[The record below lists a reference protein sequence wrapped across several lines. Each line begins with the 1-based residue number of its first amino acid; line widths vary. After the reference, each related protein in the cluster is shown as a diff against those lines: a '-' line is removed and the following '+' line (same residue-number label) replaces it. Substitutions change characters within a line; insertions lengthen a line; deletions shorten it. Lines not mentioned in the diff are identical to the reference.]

1 MIHLSTRQSRPRHGA
16 IRRRPLFLS
25 LSLTLVLVASIGGF
39 AAGSPAIAVSTRAS
53 VRTEIPGGF
62 GSWAELWGMQQKIN
76 DALREIRAAADA
88 IGSDGYGGAYAA
100 PENRELRLYW
110 HGPMPA
116 AVAKVVEAQRQIVP
130 VRVLPAKYS
139 KKLLDAEVQRIGAE
153 VRAAGLNVAE
163 VGPKTDGSGVLVL
176 MRSKGSAPSARASSA
191 LRSVSVDIEIDDAA
205 DRASA
210 LLSKNRRDD
219 KPLYQ
224 AGART
229 DECTTGFAVWRQ
241 GRSMLLSAAHCYPAG
256 ASVLDGGGDLVGRVV
271 DRSEVNDTLIID
283 AGARGRMWD
292 GGLNSTVAQS
302 VSGVATSGVGNLLC
316 TSGSRS
322 GVICGVR
329 VDAVDVMNPDTGFY
343 PQVRAHQVDGRPAAG
358 QGDSGG
364 PVFSNTPEAGHVS
377 AMGLISSGDGAV
389 VPCQGEQNRDCYNT
403 IYYSDVVTALG
414 RYGASILTYR
424 GTGSSTRGDFDGEGR
439 AEAAVWRPST
449 GNWHIAHNTG
459 GTTTFQWG
467 FPADIPVPGDYDGD
481 GRYDAAVWRP
491 STVTWWLARSA
502 AGVRTV
508 AWGSAGDRPVP
519 ADYDGDGRTDIAV
532 WRPSNG
538 TWHIVRSDD
547 GGVTTAQWGQSGD
560 VPVPGDYDGDGRA
573 EAAVWR
579 PSTGNWHIA
588 HNNGTRTTFQ
598 WGFSADTP
606 VPGDYDEDGRVEPAV
621 WRPSTGDWWI
631 ANGQGVVVIQW
642 GIPNDIPRPGDY
654 DGDGRFEPAVWRP
667 STGVWHVRHSGGGV
681 TVFGWGL
688 PGDIP
693 VT

>member
-1 MIHLSTRQSRPRHGA
+1 MI
-16 IRRRPLFLS
+16 RRPLVLS
-25 LSLTLVLVASIGGF
+25 LILVLVASLGGI
-39 AAGSPAIAVSTRAS
+39 AAGSPATAAPAPTDT
-53 VRTEIPGGF
+53 RTEIPGGF

-76 DALREIRAAADA
+76 EALQEIRTAADA

-110 HGPMPA
+110 HGSMPA
-116 AVAKVVEAQRQIVP
+116 AVAKVIEAQRRVVP

-139 KKLLDAEVQRIGAE
+139 KRLLDAEVQRIGAE
-153 VRAAGLNVAE
+153 VWAAGLDVAE
-163 VGPKTDGSGVLVL
+163 VGPKGDGSGVLIL
-176 MRSKGSAPSARASSA
+176 MNRKGSAPSARASSA
-191 LRSVSVDIEIDDAA
+191 LRSAAVDVEIDDAA

-229 DECTTGFAVWRQ
+229 DHCTTGFAVRRQ
-241 GRSMLLSAAHCYPAG
+241 GRSMLLSAAHCYEVVG
-256 ASVLDGGGDLVGRVV
+256 TQVRDGGGDLIGTTTDVSLG
-271 DRSEVNDTLIID
+271 NDTVVID

-302 VSGVATSGVGNLLC
+302 VSGANTSAQGNLLC

-329 VDAVDVMNPDTGFY
+329 VDAVDVMDFVEELNRTLFPL
-343 PQVRAHQVDGRPAAG
+343 VRAHQVDGRAAAG
-358 QGDSGG
+358 EGDSGG
-364 PVFSNTPEAGHVS
+364 PVFSNTPEAGQVT
-377 AMGLISSGDGAV
+377 AMGLISTGDGAV
-389 VPCQGEQNRDCYNT
+389 VPCQGEQNRACFNT
-403 IYYSDVVTALG
+403 IHYADVVTALG

-491 STVTWWLARSA
+491 STVTWWLARST
-502 AGVRTV
+502 AGIRTV
-508 AWGSAGDRPVP
+508 AWGSAGDKPVP

-598 WGFSADTP
+598 WGFPADTP

-667 STGVWHVRHSGGGV
+667 ATGVWHVRHSGGGV
-681 TVFGWGL
+681 TEFGWGQS
-688 PGDIP
+688 GDIP